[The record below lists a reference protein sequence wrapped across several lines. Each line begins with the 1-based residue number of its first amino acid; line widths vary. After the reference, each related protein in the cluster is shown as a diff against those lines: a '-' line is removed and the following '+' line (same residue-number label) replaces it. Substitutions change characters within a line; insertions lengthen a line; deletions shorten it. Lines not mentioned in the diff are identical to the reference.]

1 MRPESKR
8 AKRYAQCV
16 FVDMSAFKRVMS
28 QHRANCFC
36 NFANVK
42 PNSADI
48 KNIEKHQK
56 YV

>member
-1 MRPESKR
+1 MRPESEG

-28 QHRANCFC
+28 QHRVNCFC

-48 KNIEKHQK
+48 KTLKNEWK